1 MQQVKV
7 LDYVD
12 SPPEHAEQD
21 ESQGSSIAP
30 TAAAMPSPSMP
41 PPVPQSNAVRGIGGV
56 FDLDPRIA
64 VLAIVTDM
72 ILFAG
77 DVVTFGGFMPVA
89 FLFAIGLGFITYEA
103 QITWHQDDRKSAL
116 IKAAIVAFLTALPGP
131 ITPFFAVPSVIM
143 SVVKRIRRR

>member
-1 MQQVKV
+1 MHEVEV
-7 LDYVD
+7 LDHVE
-12 SPPEHAEQD
+12 SPPQHAEH
-21 ESQGSSIAP
+21 EPVSSLAP
-30 TAAAMPSPSMP
+30 MEAALPQPSLMP
-41 PPVPQSNAVRGIGGV
+41 PPVPQSNAARGIGAI
-56 FDLDPRIA
+56 FDLNAPIA

-103 QITWHQDDRKSAL
+103 QITWHHDDRKTAL
-116 IKAAIVAFLTALPGP
+116 IKAMIVAFLTALPGP

-143 SVVKRIRRR
+143 GIVKRIRRR